1 MSGILPYPDVRLRT
15 KSVEVDHDDPLI
27 PALISGLNQVMKQ
40 SGGIAVAAPQI
51 GAHLRVVVYK
61 PDVMQDINNQPV
73 AYMINPKITS
83 TRDAPVLGKEGCLS
97 FRDLFISVARV
108 PEVDVEWEDMSGN
121 KFSGTFRDLPAR
133 CVQHEIDHLDGILM
147 IDRMPK
153 VLRGPALSKY
163 QKLRGHK

>member
-1 MSGILPYPDVRLRT
+1 MSGILAYPDVRLRT

-27 PALISGLNQVMKQ
+27 PALISGLNSAMHK

-61 PDVMQDINNQPV
+61 PDVIQDINKQPV
-73 AYMINPKITS
+73 AYMINPKIIA
-83 TRDAPVLGKEGCLS
+83 TRDAPIMGREGCLS
-97 FRDLFISVARV
+97 FRDFFISVSRP

-121 KFSGTFRDLPAR
+121 KLSGTFRDLPAR

-153 VLRGPALSKY
+153 VLRGGALSKWARMS
-163 QKLRGHK
+163 KK